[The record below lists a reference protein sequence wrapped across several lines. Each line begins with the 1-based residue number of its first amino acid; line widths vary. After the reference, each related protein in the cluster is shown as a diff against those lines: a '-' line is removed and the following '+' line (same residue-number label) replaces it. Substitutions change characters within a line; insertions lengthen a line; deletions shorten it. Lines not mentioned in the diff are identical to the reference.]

1 MKKIFILF
9 LVVVTIMAITVP
21 AFAVETADA
30 APAASCTHSGTPTS
44 EMQLTYVYKNNSV
57 HNKYRTY
64 VYYCRSCGV
73 CLGSS
78 NATLVGS
85 YDHTFEPDRYIES
98 YHLGDYTGHYY
109 IYGRTCRFCEY
120 TYTWRVNAAC
130 TKSHCVDPE

>member
-1 MKKIFILF
+1 MKKILILF

-78 NATLVGS
+78 DATLLGS
-85 YDHTFEPDRYIES
+85 YEHEHGAGTYVS
-98 YHLGDYTGHYY
+98 STHVGDYTGH
-109 IYGRTCRFCEY
+109 FY
-120 TYTWRVNAAC
+120 TYKGPCTICDHLYTWDVPSLCKA
-130 TKSHCVDPE
+130 HYCVDPE